1 MNLISRLLTGATLLA
16 ALPAAMAASTV
27 DVTVSGSIVPAACT
41 PSLSASDFNHGKTS
55 KTDLN
60 LDGPTV
66 LDEAGKVATLSV
78 NCTAATVYGIRGI
91 DNRADTV
98 GNNSYVTPYGLGLT
112 PKGEKLGAHYLEI
125 YPNESLIDGKP
136 AFVSV
141 GNSSGTAWRDAS
153 QGERGI
159 RNYGELLG
167 FTDTAGP
174 LSQPK
179 PIKDAAFSLKSYV
192 VIAPA
197 KGLTLTDEVAL
208 DGAAT
213 IEVVYL

>member
-1 MNLISRLLTGATLLA
+1 MNLPSRLLTGAALLV

-27 DVTVSGSIVPAACT
+27 DVTVTGSIVPAACT
-41 PSLSASDFNHGKTS
+41 PSLSASEFHHGKIS

-60 LDGPTV
+60 MDGPTGFT
-66 LDEAGKVATLSV
+66 ENKKVATLNV
-78 NCTAATVYGIRGI
+78 NCTAATVYGIRGV

-98 GNNSYVTPYGLGLT
+98 GNNWYMTPYGLGLT
-112 PKGEKLGAHYLEI
+112 PKGEKIGAHFLEL
-125 YPNESLIDGKP
+125 YPRESLIDGKP
-136 AFVSV
+136 AFISV
-141 GNSSGTAWRDAS
+141 GTASGTTWTNAT
-153 QGERGI
+153 QGEKGI

-174 LSQPK
+174 LAQPL
-179 PIKDAAFSLKSYV
+179 PVKDASFALKSYL
-192 VIAPA
+192 VIAAA